1 MMVCY
6 WFLVCTSSIVWK
18 SVSSYEVKLSENLLL
33 LCSLNSFFL
42 DFLLNVLV
50 KAIAGYYVIVIY
62 LQVLVFVYQLLY
74 FIREK
79 CISPFVGTVAV
90 CTNVCI

>member
-1 MMVCY
+1 M
-6 WFLVCTSSIVWK
+6 LAH
-18 SVSSYEVKLSENLLL
+18 SVRKFTVTLLTKF
-33 LCSLNSFFL
+33 FFL

-79 CISPFVGTVAV
+79 CFSPFVGTVAV